1 MAYNV
6 TVYKFAKRK
15 NSTKRPTGSEAQETF
30 ACKLNDGSGILQPTF
45 VFDFRNVLVNQPQD
59 FNYAYVAE
67 FNRYYFIDDWSYID
81 GLWMCKMTVDPL
93 ASWKSN
99 IGSTSTYVHR
109 CSHTNYKRYIDDK
122 YPTIVHSEIKN
133 VMNYGNFTGNTG
145 NGCFILGIVGST
157 GSGGL
162 GAVNYYVT
170 TQNGFKAL
178 INKIFLNTSWLN
190 ITEITDELQKA
201 MFNPIQYIASAY
213 YFPFA
218 LSNIS
223 SKTGTGTVKFGWWDI
238 TGLSDFYILGSS
250 PHVEMSIQFSIPK
263 HPQSG
268 TMGDWLNLNPYMR
281 YTLIYHPYGQW
292 DLDSTIM
299 ASYRTLGLAQT
310 IDLISGRG
318 TLYCGVYE
326 ETPETYMWFDSRM
339 AQIAVPISM
348 AQIASDITTAT
359 GGAVGFIGSLA
370 TGNVGSALTSAVST
384 ASAMIPKATI
394 TGTNGGFNTYN
405 LNVILQSQVSYVANE
420 NGTIFGYPYNDTA
433 QISNIGGYI
442 EAEPGNNAIP
452 CTEMELEEINEYFR
466 NGFYYE

>member
-15 NSTKRPTGSEAQETF
+15 NSTKQPLGSEPQETF
-30 ACKLNDGSGILQPTF
+30 ACKLNDGSGIIQPTF

-93 ASWKSN
+93 ASWKTN
-99 IGSTSTYVHR
+99 IGSTSTFVKR

-122 YPTIVHSEIKN
+122 YPTIVRSEIKN
-133 VMNYGNFTGNTG
+133 LINAGNFTGNIG
-145 NGCFILGIVGST
+145 SGCFILGIVGSN
-157 GSGGL
+157 GSGGI
-162 GAVNYYVT
+162 GAVNYYVMG
-170 TQNGFKAL
+170 QSGFKNL
-178 INKIFLNTSWLN
+178 INKVFLDTSWLN
-190 ITEITDELQKA
+190 ITEISDELQKA

-223 SKTGTGTVKFGWWDI
+223 SKTGTSTVKFGWWSI
-238 TGLSDFYILGSS
+238 TGLSDTYVLGAS
-250 PHVEMSIQFSIPK
+250 PHVEMNITFSIPK

-281 YTLIYHPYGQW
+281 YTIMYHPYGQW
-292 DLDSTIM
+292 DIDSTIM
-299 ASYRTLGLAQT
+299 ASYRTLCFAQT

-339 AQIAVPISM
+339 AQISVPISM
-348 AQIASDITTAT
+348 AQIASDIASAT

-370 TGNVGSALTSAVST
+370 TGNIGSALTSAVST
-384 ASAMIPKATI
+384 ATAMIPKATI

-405 LNVILQSQVSYVANE
+405 LNVILQTQVTYVAGE
-420 NGTIFGYPYNDTA
+420 NGTIYGYPFYDTI
-433 QISNIGGYI
+433 QISSVAGYI

-452 CTEMELEEINEYFR
+452 CTETELEEINSYFV